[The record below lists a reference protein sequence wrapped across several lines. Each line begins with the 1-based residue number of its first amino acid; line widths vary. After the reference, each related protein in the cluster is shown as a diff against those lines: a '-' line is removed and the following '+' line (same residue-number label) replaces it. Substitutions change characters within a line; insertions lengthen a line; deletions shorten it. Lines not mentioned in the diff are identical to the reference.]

1 MASAGGVPR
10 YSDKRKLMTLCIIYM
25 KQERLICQLP
35 PILIQVHKQQK
46 AVSEGVCTP
55 FKPVN
60 VTTNDNSTFPCNFGC
75 TRIIGISLQAQS

>member
-1 MASAGGVPR
+1 
-10 YSDKRKLMTLCIIYM
+10 MTLCIIYM
-25 KQERLICQLP
+25 KQEKLICQLP

-46 AVSEGVCTP
+46 AVSEGVRTP

-60 VTTNDNSTFPCNFGC
+60 VTTNHNSTHVGY